1 MLDPSPTPSSATG
14 RLFRKAAL
22 DRLSTTEDLDQ
33 PATLISPRGWWWRL
47 GLAMLCL
54 TGAVWILSRL

>member
-1 MLDPSPTPSSATG
+1 MMASDPSPLPSG

-33 PATLISPRGWWWRL
+33 PATLASPRGRWWSL
-47 GLAMLCL
+47 GLAVLCL
-54 TGAVWILSRL
+54 GTAAGILAAL